1 MPVGRWQLMLIS
13 VMKQLTSG
21 FAQLSRARQLVL
33 ASSAV
38 AIFFVFAPWHAI
50 GVDPIAYSGLQDQ
63 NFIVGLLVLLFHA
76 IALLVTA
83 LPALGMRLPRLP
95 WRMGSLITFLGGQST
110 LLLFVLL
117 VMHTTTLTRAAHY
130 DLRLGIQ
137 IALVASAL
145 VFLGGHLI
153 RVQERTAGIGQA
165 VDPLTQVP
173 RAAHRH
179 AAEAPKGALRDSEP
193 QSDQPTQPARPHRDP
208 STEDDRR
215 MRLDI

>member
-1 MPVGRWQLMLIS
+1 MLIS

-63 NFIVGLLVLLFHA
+63 NFIVGLLVLLFQA

-95 WRMGSLITFLGGQST
+95 WRMGNLITFLGGQST

-145 VFLGGHLI
+145 VFLGGHLL
-153 RVQERTAGIGQA
+153 RVEERRAGIGQT

-179 AAEAPKGALRDSEP
+179 AAEQRGEP
-193 QSDQPTQPARPHRDP
+193 TTAAADTPDRPVQPPRPHRDP